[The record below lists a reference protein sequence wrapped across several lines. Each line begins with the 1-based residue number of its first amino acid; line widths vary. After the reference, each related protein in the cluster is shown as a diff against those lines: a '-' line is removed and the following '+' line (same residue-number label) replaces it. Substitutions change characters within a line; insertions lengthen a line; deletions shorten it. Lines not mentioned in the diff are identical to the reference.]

1 MKRNEYLRAL
11 NRALRRAGVADRQK
25 TLDFYAEMIDDGREQ
40 GLSETEAVARLDA
53 PEEVVRVL
61 CLESSL
67 PPRRKRG
74 AMEWVLLS
82 LGSPF
87 LLALALTFFALLV
100 AALAVLFSALVAV
113 DAAEFSLLAAGIGSL
128 GMCAF
133 GSFPHAASLVFAIGT
148 SLVLEGLALLL
159 FRPVLALN
167 ACLFHALASLTA
179 KACTPIK
186 RMISERRF

>member
-1 MKRNEYLRAL
+1 MKRNDYLRAL
-11 NRALRRAGVADRQK
+11 NRALRRASIADRQK

-40 GLSETEAVARLDA
+40 GLSEAEAVARLDA

-67 PPRRKRG
+67 PPHRRRSAAEWILLG
-74 AMEWVLLS
+74 LAM
-82 LGSPF
+82 PF
-87 LLALALTFFALLV
+87 LLALALTFFALLI
-100 AALAVLFSALVAV
+100 AALAVLFAALIAV
-113 DAAEFSLLAAGIGSL
+113 DAAELSLFVAGIGSL

-133 GSFPHAASLVFAIGT
+133 GSFPHAASLVFAIGA

-159 FRPVLALN
+159 FRPLLALN
-167 ACLFHALASLTA
+167 ASLLRALASLTA
-179 KACTPIK
+179 KGCASIK

>member
-1 MKRNEYLRAL
+1 MKRNDYLRAL
-11 NRALRRAGVADRQK
+11 NRALRRAGIADRQK

-40 GLSETEAVARLDA
+40 GLSEAEAVARLDA

-67 PPRRKRG
+67 SPRRKHG
-74 AMEWVLLS
+74 AMEWVLLV

-87 LLALALTFFALLV
+87 LLALALTFFALLI
-100 AALAVLFSALVAV
+100 AALAVLFAALVAV

-148 SLVLEGLALLL
+148 SLVIEGLALLL

-167 ACLFHALASLTA
+167 ACLFRALASLTA
-179 KACTPIK
+179 KTCASIK